1 MYKYQ
6 CILQET
12 IKIVGA
18 KNYFSQENLTTFNKE
33 KNTIFAGKRSRVWEK
48 TALEVRDRCRH
59 ALLRARRA
67 SSAAPLCSRDRSQT
81 SYFFKVCKNNEQR
94 RIMPPFW
101 GWASRLPRSM
111 LILPIGVRARSGK
124 KCRSATTSLAL
135 FQKVSRN
142 GQRRPAAIK

>member
-1 MYKYQ
+1 MVVSQRYAAFLFPVVDLFSLCPFIIRPRIGYLHCRSLGVTKT
-6 CILQET
+6 ILQET

-81 SYFFKVCKNNEQR
+81 SYFF
-94 RIMPPFW
+94 
-101 GWASRLPRSM
+101 
-111 LILPIGVRARSGK
+111 
-124 KCRSATTSLAL
+124 
-135 FQKVSRN
+135 
-142 GQRRPAAIK
+142 

>member
-1 MYKYQ
+1 M

-101 GWASRLPRSM
+101 GWCIATSEVDAHLAHRRAC
-111 LILPIGVRARSGK
+111 PIGQKMSICNHLSRAFSKSVK
-124 KCRSATTSLAL
+124 KRAKTTGRH
-135 FQKVSRN
+135 Q
-142 GQRRPAAIK
+142 IE